1 MGNEIEFE
9 PTGGQFGI
17 FWKYLKD
24 KNVTGINYSGKQL
37 WITDLKKGRY
47 QAEEEIEERFLV
59 QFTNLIANCVNKQFN
74 SVHPALEADTKEL
87 RISIL
92 HERVAKSGLS
102 ISIRKSPP
110 MIRNT
115 IEQLI
120 KSGYCDEVMLHFL
133 MNCVR
138 AKFNFVFAGKPEVGK
153 TECMKFFMQFVPKE
167 ERVIT
172 VEDSLELHYGD
183 INPGHD
189 YVELQVSE
197 NFDYRKA
204 IKASLRQD
212 ADWLVLSEARSSEV
226 DALLE
231 AWSTGVCGFTT
242 IHLDDLRKLPDRIEN
257 MMDSKEAAER
267 IENRVYSDVGV
278 GILIRMKKDG
288 KHGIERYIDQIGLYC
303 REGGVNR
310 LYFLLDN
317 KEKTSEKLPIEVMQ
331 KLKRAG
337 IADPFYCEKMEEY
350 KRWGK

>member
-1 MGNEIEFE
+1 MGNAIEFE
-9 PTGGQFGI
+9 PTEEQFGI
-17 FWKYLKD
+17 FWKYLED
-24 KNVTGINYSGKQL
+24 NNVTGINYNGKQL

-47 QAEEEIEERFLV
+47 EAKDEFAGNFLV
-59 QFTNLIANCVNKQFN
+59 QFMNTIANCVNKQFN
-74 SVHPALEADTKEL
+74 SAYPVLEADTKEL

-92 HERVAKSGLS
+92 HDRVAKSGIS

-115 IEQLI
+115 IDQLI
-120 KSGYCDEVMLHFL
+120 KSRYCDEAMLHFL

-138 AKFNFVFAGKPEVGK
+138 AKLNFVFAGKPEVGK
-153 TECMKFFMQFVPKE
+153 TECMKFFMQFIPKE

-183 INPGHD
+183 INPAHD

-226 DALLE
+226 EALLE
-231 AWSTGVCGFTT
+231 AWSTGISGFTT
-242 IHLDDLRKLPDRIEN
+242 IHLDDLRKLPDRIGN
-257 MMDSKEAAER
+257 MMDNKEAAEH
-267 IENRVYSDVGV
+267 IEDRVYSDVDVGV
-278 GILIRMKKDG
+278 LIRMKKDG
-288 KHGIERYIDQIGLYC
+288 KHGIERYIDQVGLYC
-303 REGGVNR
+303 REDGKNR
-310 LYFLLDN
+310 LCFLLDN
-317 KEKTSEKLPIEVMQ
+317 KEKKSEKLPAEVMQ
-331 KLKRAG
+331 KFKRAG

-350 KRWGK
+350 RRCGK